1 MNNEN
6 KNLNKRT
13 ETIAG
18 FRARIKEK
26 KTKMGRFADML
37 TENFGSTWFLIVNAL
52 IFIAWLVF
60 NSGIIPSLV
69 PFDPYPFT
77 FLTMTVSLE
86 AIFLSVIVLM
96 SQNRSSKIADMRE
109 EIDFELNLR
118 AESEITRILTML
130 DEIHD
135 HLGLAPEDDDELVE
149 MKQKIDIKEIKR
161 QIENEDRMN

>member
-1 MNNEN
+1 MYDPN
-6 KNLNKRT
+6 KKINSKT
-13 ETIAG
+13 ETIVG
-18 FRARIKEK
+18 FRARIKDK

-37 TENFGSTWFLIVNAL
+37 TENFGSTWFLIVNAVVFIFWIIWNTGL
-52 IFIAWLVF
+52 INGLI
-60 NSGIIPSLV
+60 

-109 EIDFELNLR
+109 EVDFELNLR
-118 AESEITRILTML
+118 AEAEITRILNML

-135 HLGLAPEDDDELVE
+135 HLGLKPEDDDELRE
-149 MKQKIDIKEIKR
+149 MKQKTDIKEIKR
-161 QIENEDRMN
+161 AIESEDI

>member
-1 MNNEN
+1 MADQNRYSN
-6 KNLNKRT
+6 KKT

-18 FRARIKEK
+18 FRARINEK

-37 TENFGSTWFLIVNAL
+37 TENFGSTWFLIINIIVFVLWIVWNVDL
-52 IFIAWLVF
+52 IPGLT
-60 NSGIIPSLV
+60 
-69 PFDPYPFT
+69 PFDPYPFI

-109 EIDFELNLR
+109 EVDFELNLR
-118 AESEITRILTML
+118 AEAEITRILNML

-135 HLGLAPEDDDELVE
+135 HLGLKPEDDDELRE
-149 MKQKIDIKEIKR
+149 MKQKTDIKEIKR
-161 QIENEDRMN
+161 AIESEDI